1 MRRREFVTT
10 VGILSAAT
18 LAPGRLSA
26 AETPE
31 NAAKA
36 AADAWLALFDKG
48 QYAESWEQA
57 AKQFKGAVT
66 QEKWKEAATAVRT
79 SLGKV
84 VSRKLKSRQLT
95 DSLPGAPPG
104 RYVIIE
110 YDTEFEKKPAAVEVV
125 TPMAQPDGAWRVS
138 GYFIR

>member
-1 MRRREFVTT
+1 MRRREFVTA
-10 VGILSAAT
+10 VGILSAAA

-31 NAAKA
+31 EAAKT
-36 AADAWLALFDKG
+36 AADAWLVLVDKG

-57 AKQFKGAVT
+57 AKLFKGAVT
-66 QEKWKEAATAVRT
+66 QDKWKEAATAVRAP
-79 SLGKV
+79 LGKV

-95 DSLPGAPPG
+95 DSLPGAPAG
-104 RYVIIE
+104 RYVVIE
-110 YDTEFEKKPAAVEVV
+110 YDTEFEKKPSAVEIV
-125 TPMAQPDGAWRVS
+125 TPMADPDGAWRVS